1 MTIHDTFAG
10 AQYVTKI
17 VDGAFDMGINLQVGS
32 DFHEYSQLVAD
43 HRPEQPLGAPF
54 DPTLQGINAE
64 NGFWIVGWA
73 RDGRLVH
80 TQAMRLFD
88 LGAVRLS
95 DYLVQNFR
103 NFPPAGLDL
112 DMDGSSYLPGPGA
125 RRIDGTACYHGEAWL
140 KGGDSGFR
148 GTGLAGALAR
158 FALATAVLRWSP
170 DHIFGFMPERH
181 AFRGLVE
188 REGYMHSDPGAL
200 IWRRADGADPLR
212 GYMVWMGRE
221 DLSHL
226 MTLPALDLVA

>member
-17 VDGAFDMGINLQVGS
+17 VDLAFDSGINLQVGS
-32 DFHEYSQLVAD
+32 DFHEYSQLITE

-64 NGFWIVGWA
+64 TGFWITGWG
-73 RDGRLVH
+73 RDGQLVH
-80 TQAMRLFD
+80 TQAMRRFD
-88 LGAVRLS
+88 IGGVSLS
-95 DYLVQNFR
+95 DYLGQKFR
-103 NFPPAGLDL
+103 DFPPAGLALDL
-112 DMDGSSYLPGPGA
+112 DASEYRPGPGA
-125 RRIDGTACYHGEAWL
+125 KRISGVTCYHGEAWL
-140 KGGDSGFR
+140 KGGDTGFR

-170 DHIFGFMPERH
+170 DYIFGFMPERH

-200 IWRRADGADPLR
+200 DWHLADSEKVLR
-212 GYMVWMGRE
+212 GYMVWMGRD
-221 DLSHL
+221 DLSHI
-226 MTLPALDLVA
+226 MTLPAVDLAA